1 MDIIIETSVCA
12 EPIFQTGDDFSGVQ
26 MESGTH
32 LGHILAVIKFL
43 ASLIELFY
51 LIENFITTLYS
62 LSRYFARSLLEYS
75 INWQMGQHSSGM
87 L

>member
-1 MDIIIETSVCA
+1 MDIIIKSAVCA

-51 LIENFITTLYS
+51 LIENFITRDFILDVPTTNQVKKGGGAGG
-62 LSRYFARSLLEYS
+62 RT
-75 INWQMGQHSSGM
+75 
-87 L
+87 